1 VKDARKH
8 YAETIIEMKNME
20 YTKGF
25 LFQVS
30 NAMLGDADKPAMMN
44 GKEMKM
50 MNSKEMKKNN

>member
-1 VKDARKH
+1 
-8 YAETIIEMKNME
+8 ME

-44 GKEMKM
+44 GKK
-50 MNSKEMKKNN
+50 